1 MDQQA
6 VEKPSLPSIKYI
18 LGDADPLF
26 DSHRHLPQ
34 SNGSAFNTYEPHKQ
48 HSLPSVVPNEHRRY
62 THQRNA
68 RSVSSMLDFQRLSLA
83 PPQPQRPRTPEPPFT
98 PESSRPLHPNYGQPQ
113 PPFHPQEHSNSY
125 IMSNGSNPMHPSH
138 TQRART
144 SHARSLSEFSHPYP
158 QPSTLSPHP
167 SPPREHLPQRAIGHR
182 RAVSANTVDSMLN
195 PKPWNLAPRPAAYL
209 DTESN
214 GSQATPATTSPPES
228 YDENDSE
235 EDSRSSS
242 PPSSGTNNRY
252 VCPYCSKGFSRPSSL
267 RIHTYS
273 HTGEKPFVCS
283 EDGCGRRFSVQSNM
297 RRHLRVHKLGR
308 QVKKPSN
315 PSSLSQVQRSNDVRN

>member
-26 DSHRHLPQ
+26 DSHRQLPP
-34 SNGSAFNTYEPHKQ
+34 SNAGSAFNSYEPHKQ

-68 RSVSSMLDFQRLSLA
+68 RSVSSMLDFQSLSLA

-98 PESSRPLHPNYGQPQ
+98 PESSRPLQYNYGQQQ
-113 PPFHPQEHSNSY
+113 PPFYPQEQTNSY
-125 IMSNGSNPMHPSH
+125 IMSNAMHPSH
-138 TQRART
+138 SQRART

-195 PKPWNLAPRPAAYL
+195 PKPWNLTPKPAAYL

-214 GSQATPATTSPPES
+214 GSQATPTTTSPPES

-308 QVKKPSN
+308 QVKKQSN
-315 PSSLSQVQRSNDVRN
+315 PSSLSQVQHSNDVRN